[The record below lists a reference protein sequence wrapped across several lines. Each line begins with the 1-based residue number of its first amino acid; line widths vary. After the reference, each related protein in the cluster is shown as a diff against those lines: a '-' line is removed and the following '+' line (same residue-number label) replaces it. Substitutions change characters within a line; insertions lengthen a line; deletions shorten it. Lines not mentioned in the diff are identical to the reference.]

1 MESQL
6 VETILEDQCYVIRQ
20 ALSPSEQ
27 AQVFEDLMERSK
39 NTDNT
44 STSLY
49 PSPKTIRFD
58 GELSSLKF
66 NHTDK
71 SSVYKKLILEKAADH
86 LFRYGSNAS
95 DNGKRSAG
103 PTWLQSP
110 VEFTVAAIR
119 YDVATGALADHVD
132 HCNDG
137 SWVVLL
143 SLGCTAKFNVNKRG
157 ILFRSGDILVFD
169 PSTKAGVSHGIE
181 SIVPQ
186 EDDMHKMDDGLIR
199 RHPTL
204 EQYRFGVQC
213 RVKPAY
219 MHTS

>member
-6 VETILEDQCYVIRQ
+6 VETIVEDQCYVIRQ
-20 ALSPSEQ
+20 ALTPSDQ

-86 LFRYGSNAS
+86 LFRDG
-95 DNGKRSAG
+95 DKGKHAAG

-143 SLGCTAKFNVNKRG
+143 SLGCTAKFNVNNKG
-157 ILFRSGDILVFD
+157 ILFRSGDVLVFD
-169 PSTKAGVSHGIE
+169 PSTKARLSHGIE

-186 EDDMHKMDDGLIR
+186 EEDVYKMDDGLIQ

-204 EQYRFGVQC
+204 KLYRFGVQC
-213 RVKPAY
+213 RVKPA
-219 MHTS
+219 SIS

>member
-1 MESQL
+1 MVSQL
-6 VETILEDQCYVIRQ
+6 VETIIDDQCYVIRQ

-58 GELSSLKF
+58 GELSKLKF
-66 NHTDK
+66 NPLSK
-71 SSVYKKLILEKAADH
+71 SNVYTKLILEKAADH
-86 LFRYGSNAS
+86 LFRGENNAA
-95 DNGKRSAG
+95 DKGTRAAG

-119 YDVATGALADHVD
+119 YDVATGSLADHVD

-143 SLGCTAKFNVNKRG
+143 SLGCTAKFNVNNDA
-157 ILFRSGDILVFD
+157 IPFRSGDILVFD

-181 SIVPQ
+181 GIVPQ
-186 EDDMHKMDDGLIR
+186 EEDGHKIDDELVQH
-199 RHPTL
+199 HPAL
-204 EQYRFGVQC
+204 KKYRFGVQC
-213 RVKPAY
+213 RVKPAQ
-219 MHTS
+219 

>member
-1 MESQL
+1 MVSQH

-20 ALSPSEQ
+20 TLSPSEQ

-58 GELSSLKF
+58 GELSKLRF
-66 NHTDK
+66 NHTDV
-71 SSVYKKLILEKAADH
+71 SSVYKQLILDKAADH
-86 LFRYGSNAS
+86 LFR
-95 DNGKRSAG
+95 DNDMGKRAVG
-103 PTWLQSP
+103 PTWLQSR

-119 YDVATGALADHVD
+119 YGVATGALADHVD

-143 SLGCTAKFNVNKRG
+143 SLGCTAKFNVNNKG

-169 PSTKAGVSHGIE
+169 PSTKAGVSHGIKC
-181 SIVPQ
+181 IVSQ
-186 EDDMHKMDDGLIR
+186 EEDMYKMDDGLIQ

-204 EQYRFGVQC
+204 KQYRFGVQC
-213 RVKPAY
+213 RVKRA
-219 MHTS
+219 SL